1 MVSSDLSKA
10 AGGGESLSFGDEDTP
25 LASTSP
31 DPRLVDREIVQADN
45 LHFFSGASDLK
56 PSSAAFL
63 TATVKLGR

>member
-10 AGGGESLSFGDEDTP
+10 AGGGESLSFGGEDTP

-31 DPRLVDREIVQADN
+31 DPRLTDRGITHDFV
-45 LHFFSGASDLK
+45 SGGSDLK